1 MITRTLR
8 GLGALALIA
17 LALIGWPAALLALA
31 DAVAVW
37 LPDLSDPGALLTRPD
52 TGGLFLVIVLA
63 LGWIAWLVWTVAL
76 IVEVA
81 AQVRGVPTPHLGGLF
96 PQNATAALVTA
107 IAVAFTLSTATPAI
121 AGPTGAGPAQV
132 GTQASQTV
140 ADRYTA
146 GQQATGTVIPTSD
159 SADPTADEEGDYTV
173 VRGDTLWDIADEQL
187 DDPTRYPE
195 IVQASDGITQPDGR
209 QLTDPDLI
217 LPGWTLNIPDQA
229 PASATAPTD
238 PEPTA
243 EPEAEAQAAPVPGPA
258 AVVGDTPPG
267 EQVVPPTT
275 PMQSPD
281 PAGQQD
287 TTSAAAGS
295 EPPVTP
301 LAAPPAGPTT
311 TGGPGRATA
320 AALGPSA
327 DPLPVTPMS
336 GPGDQSPDT
345 PAREA
350 VYDDEGRFAPSHGV
364 LGLPEWITYPLIPTR
379 PEDAPELIAAVTAS
393 LAAYT
398 AARDQNGTP

>member
-1 MITRTLR
+1 M
-8 GLGALALIA
+8 
-17 LALIGWPAALLALA
+17 
-31 DAVAVW
+31 
-37 LPDLSDPGALLTRPD
+37 
-52 TGGLFLVIVLA
+52 
-63 LGWIAWLVWTVAL
+63 
-76 IVEVA
+76 
-81 AQVRGVPTPHLGGLF
+81 
-96 PQNATAALVTA
+96 
-107 IAVAFTLSTATPAI
+107 
-121 AGPTGAGPAQV
+121 
-132 GTQASQTV
+132 
-140 ADRYTA
+140 ADRYA
-146 GQQATGTVIPTSD
+146 AAEHQATGTVIPAAGD
-159 SADPTADEEGDYTV
+159 AADPTADEQRDYTV
-173 VRGDTLWDIADEQL
+173 VRGGTPRDIADEQL

-209 QLTDPDLI
+209 QLSDPDLI
-217 LPGWTLNIPDQA
+217 LPGWTLNIPHQD
-229 PASATAPTD
+229 PTTATAPND

-243 EPEAEAQAAPVPGPA
+243 EAEAEAQASPVPGPA
-258 AVVGDTPPG
+258 AAGGTAPG

-281 PAGQQD
+281 PAGPQD
-287 TTSAAAGS
+287 TTVTAAGS
-295 EPPVTP
+295 EPPATP
-301 LAAPPAGPTT
+301 LAAPPASPTT
-311 TGGPGRATA
+311 TGGPGRAAA

-398 AARDQNGTP
+398 AARASDPARTPDDQP